1 MCWLVLHD
9 LLAQQ
14 RRDDKEKKKKKQFIG
29 TPEPRST

>member
-9 LLAQQ
+9 HLAQQ
-14 RRDDKEKKKKKQFIG
+14 RRDEKEKKKKKQFIG